1 EGGKELVLS
10 RSQVRKI
17 DALNIPGIYA
27 LESDDRLDPE
37 RPARQLIGRIER
49 NPFLVRK
56 WYEEEWKRGEVDA
69 YSQVGV
75 TGLEAAFDSSLRGSG
90 EHVLAYTVDGRGR
103 PLNGLDV
110 QRKETRGGSG
120 KTPLSLVTTLD

>member
-1 EGGKELVLS
+1 STCISATSTFSLHDALPILVLS

-69 YSQVGV
+69 YSQDRKS
-75 TGLEAAFDSSLRGSG
+75 TRLNSS
-90 EHVLAYTVDGRGR
+90 HVKISYAV
-103 PLNGLDV
+103 
-110 QRKETRGGSG
+110 
-120 KTPLSLVTTLD
+120 